1 MIYLLFFPIIM
12 LLLFVVVALTVAV
25 VLDFVDSRRRKRDL
39 FYQLARDHDRVKR
52 PAAK

>member
-12 LLLFVVVALTVAV
+12 LLLFVVALTVAV
-25 VLDFVDSRRRKRDL
+25 ALDFVDSRRRKRDL